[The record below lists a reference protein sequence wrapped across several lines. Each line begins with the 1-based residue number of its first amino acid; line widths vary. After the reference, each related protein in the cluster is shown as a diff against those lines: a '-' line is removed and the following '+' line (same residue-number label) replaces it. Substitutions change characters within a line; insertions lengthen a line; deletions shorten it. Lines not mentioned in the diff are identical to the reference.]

1 MRIPAGLF
9 AIAAI
14 ALMGCAVDAEEDE
27 EVSGSTDQAVVGG
40 TTTFE
45 HPEIGK
51 LRNGG
56 SYCTATLIRPGV
68 VLTAAHC
75 VTGSPKDEA
84 VTSYSFEIRTSATN
98 MVRFAIDRAYSVPVA
113 ADFAGGAQDWREK
126 DIALLRLTT
135 DVPETL
141 AKPLRAAT
149 AWPTWGARVAIYGY
163 GCSSRVVGPDGHRP
177 GGETKRKKEFDWSLG
192 LVFGWSDT
200 QNTCPGDS
208 GGPSLDVATGTVYGT
223 TSGYVSGN
231 DRFGDVPANIGVVNG
246 VADKWWP
253 RR

>member
-1 MRIPAGLF
+1 MLRSLSF
-9 AIAAI
+9 ALVT
-14 ALMGCAVDAEEDE
+14 LMVGCAADTSDHEEPGSSDDA
-27 EVSGSTDQAVVGG
+27 VIGG
-40 TTTFE
+40 TTTFD

-56 SYCTATLIRPGV
+56 TYCTATLIRPDV

-75 VTGSPKDEA
+75 VTNSPKDEA
-84 VTSYSFEIRTSATN
+84 VSNYWFEIRTSATS
-98 MVRFAIDRAYSVPVA
+98 MTKFIIDRAYAVPVA
-113 ADFAGGAQDWREK
+113 ADFAGGGQGWRAK

-135 DVPETL
+135 DVPATL
-141 AKPLRAAT
+141 AKPMRAAT
-149 AWPTWGARVAIYGY
+149 AWPAWGAKVAIYGY
-163 GCSSRVVGPDGHRP
+163 GCTSRVVGPDGHRP
-177 GGETKRKKEFDWSLG
+177 GGETKRKKEYTWSLG

-208 GGPSLDVATGTVYGT
+208 GGPSFDVATNAIWGT
-223 TSGYVSGN
+223 TSGYVGN
-231 DRFGDVPANIGVVNG
+231 DDRFGDVPANVAVVNG